1 MCSFMIQLVLK
12 MVYTHEFGS
21 ILFVQST
28 GITFCV
34 LFMLH
39 LFNVKLKN
47 LEFDT

>member
-12 MVYTHEFGS
+12 MVYTHEFGI
-21 ILFVQST
+21 ILFL
-28 GITFCV
+28 

-39 LFNVKLKN
+39 LLNIKLKN